1 MEKQD
6 RSESKLRRALLGAG
20 LVIALAFTSLAP
32 VEAAADGKPLE
43 VAYYYRVRWGF
54 QQEFE
59 RLFFKNHYPV
69 LKEQMGEGGRI
80 KAVNVYRPTFHGEGR
95 ADWTFLVVIQFSAWS
110 VLGQPSPDEEI
121 AKRLYPDQ
129 ETFKREEQRRFE
141 ILDAHW
147 DVPLTGVEPPR

>member
-1 MEKQD
+1 M
-6 RSESKLRRALLGAG
+6 RRTLALSV
-20 LVIALAFTSLAP
+20 LVLAAALAAP
-32 VEAAADGKPLE
+32 VSLLAQPKPVT

-80 KAVNVYRPTFHGEGR
+80 RAVHVYRPTFHGEGR
-95 ADWTFLVVIQFSAWS
+95 ADWTFLVVIQFSSWG
-110 VLGQPSPDEEI
+110 VLGGPSPDEEI
-121 AKRLYPDQ
+121 SKRLYPDQ
-129 ETFKREEQRRFE
+129 ETFRKEEERRFE

-147 DVPLTGVEPPR
+147 DVPLSPVEPPR

>member
-1 MEKQD
+1 MKRAVALVVLVLATALVTPVVAAEK
-6 RSESKLRRALLGAG
+6 
-20 LVIALAFTSLAP
+20 P
-32 VEAAADGKPLE
+32 VT

-69 LKEQMGEGGRI
+69 LKDQLAEGSRI

-95 ADWTFLVVIQFSAWS
+95 ADWTFLVVITFSDWS
-110 VLGQPSPDEEI
+110 VLGGPSPDEAI

-129 ETFKREEQRRFE
+129 DTFRKEEQRRFE

-147 DVPLTGVEPPR
+147 DVPLSEAEPPR

>member
-1 MEKQD
+1 M
-6 RSESKLRRALLGAG
+6 RRT
-20 LVIALAFTSLAP
+20 VALAVLTLAALCAAPALAQPKP
-32 VEAAADGKPLE
+32 VT

-69 LKEQMGEGGRI
+69 LRDQIGSRI
-80 KAVNVYRPTFHGEGR
+80 KAVSVYRPTFHGEGR
-95 ADWTFLVVIQFSAWS
+95 ADWTFLVVITFSSWS
-110 VLGQPSPDEEI
+110 ALGGPSPDEAI

-129 ETFKREEQRRFE
+129 DTFKREEQRRFE

-147 DVPLTGVEPPR
+147 DVPLSEVEPPR

>member
-1 MEKQD
+1 M
-6 RSESKLRRALLGAG
+6 RR
-20 LVIALAFTSLAP
+20 ILAP
-32 VEAAADGKPLE
+32 VVLAVLTLVAVGAAAPALAQPKAVT
-43 VAYYYRVRWGF
+43 VAYYYKVRWGF

-95 ADWTFLVVIQFSAWS
+95 ADWTFLVVITFSDWG
-110 VLGQPSPDEEI
+110 VLGGPSPDETI
-121 AKRLYPDQ
+121 SKRLYPDQ

-147 DVPLTGVEPPR
+147 DVPLTEAEPPR